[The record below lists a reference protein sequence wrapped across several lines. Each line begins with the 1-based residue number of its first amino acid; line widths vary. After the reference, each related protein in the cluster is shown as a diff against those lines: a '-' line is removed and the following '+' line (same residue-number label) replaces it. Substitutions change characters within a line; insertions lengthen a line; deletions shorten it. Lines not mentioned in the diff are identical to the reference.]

1 MSNETQRIKIEI
13 AKNNKDFQLL
23 ENGVVVV
30 KGQKPKWYSSEIQFR
45 YNNKTY
51 NIKKKGFWGTSFSIL
66 QGGQLFGDIVWS
78 FKTGAKIILKDSDL
92 NTSHYSL
99 KAETVGKW
107 YSSNK
112 QYILNKNEKTTA
124 LTIHYA
130 LKKWKESIEA
140 EFNDKSNADYVLLV
154 AALFLM
160 RQQQSAEG
168 AGSAGAMAG

>member
-1 MSNETQRIKIEI
+1 MVFF
-13 AKNNKDFQLL
+13 KN
-23 ENGVVVV
+23 
-30 KGQKPKWYSSEIQFR
+30 
-45 YNNKTY
+45 T
-51 NIKKKGFWGTSFSIL
+51 
-66 QGGQLFGDIVWS
+66 
-78 FKTGAKIILKDSDL
+78 
-92 NTSHYSL
+92 YSL

-107 YSSNK
+107 YSSNR

-160 RQQQSAEG
+160 RRQQSAEG
-168 AGSAGAMAG
+168 AGAAGAMTG

>member
-1 MSNETQRIKIEI
+1 MSKGKSQ
-13 AKNNKDFQLL
+13 
-23 ENGVVVV
+23 NGIL
-30 KGQKPKWYSSEIQFR
+30 QKYSFVTTT
-45 YNNKTY
+45 KTY

-107 YSSNK
+107 YSSNR

-130 LKKWKESIEA
+130 FKKWKESIEA

-160 RQQQSAEG
+160 RRQQSAEG
-168 AGSAGAMAG
+168 AGSAGALAG

>member
-78 FKTGAKIILKDSDL
+78 FKKGAKINYFDPNGEKSDFKKFKSVIFSNNIKDAIKKSDL
-92 NTSHYSL
+92 IIIHTEWNDFKTINFKKDVKNKKFSIFDMRNIYS
-99 KAETVGKW
+99 V
-107 YSSNK
+107 NK
-112 QYILNKNEKTTA
+112 MKDQKIKYF
-124 LTIHYA
+124 
-130 LKKWKESIEA
+130 SIG
-140 EFNDKSNADYVLLV
+140 N
-154 AALFLM
+154 
-160 RQQQSAEG
+160 
-168 AGSAGAMAG
+168 

>member
-30 KGQKPKWYSSEIQFR
+30 KVQKPKWYSSEIRFR

-51 NIKKKGFWGTSFSIL
+51 EIKKKGFWGTSFSIL
-66 QGGQLFGDIVWS
+66 QGGQLLGDIVWS
-78 FKTGAKIILKDSDL
+78 FKTGTKIILKDSVL

-107 YSSNK
+107 YSSNR
-112 QYILNKNEKTTA
+112 QYTLNKNEKTTA
-124 LTIHYA
+124 LIIYYA
-130 LKKWKESIEA
+130 LKKGKESIEA

-160 RQQQSAEG
+160 RQQSAQD
-168 AGSAGAMAG
+168 SGAMVGS